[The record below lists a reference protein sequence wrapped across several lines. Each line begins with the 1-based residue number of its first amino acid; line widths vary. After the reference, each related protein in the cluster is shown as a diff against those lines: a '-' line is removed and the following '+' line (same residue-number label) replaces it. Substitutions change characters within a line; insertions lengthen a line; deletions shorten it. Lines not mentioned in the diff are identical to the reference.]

1 MDTRVSPKFSPRTIL
16 TLPST
21 GLYTSYKFVPNLN
34 MGQYTVFGHKKYEYI
49 IHVLNFTD
57 TASLCKHSHCIILK
71 WGLKHN

>member
-34 MGQYTVFGHKKYEYI
+34 MEQCTVHVFGHKK
-49 IHVLNFTD
+49 NMNT
-57 TASLCKHSHCIILK
+57 CI
-71 WGLKHN
+71 

>member
-34 MGQYTVFGHKKYEYI
+34 MEQCTVFGHKK
-49 IHVLNFTD
+49 NMNT
-57 TASLCKHSHCIILK
+57 CI
-71 WGLKHN
+71 